1 VYSIVMS
8 VGFMLAFPLVGSLVQ
23 EWGWRGAWLA
33 VGCSL
38 LSLLAP
44 LSAVLVRCGP
54 ESRGL
59 LPDGD
64 AVATAVHTAVT
75 AVEDRQLHDD
85 VSRARRHHR
94 AGRRPGAVHERS
106 DS

>member
-1 VYSIVMS
+1 MS

-38 LSLLAP
+38 LCLLAP
-44 LSAVLVRCGP
+44 VSAVLVRCGP

-75 AVEDRQLHDD
+75 AVEWTGSYTMMFRVLAGIIALVGGLALFTSDRI
-85 VSRARRHHR
+85 RE
-94 AGRRPGAVHERS
+94 PG
-106 DS
+106 